1 MIWLLRVVYSIFEI
15 QFFDDS
21 GRVGQDEL
29 NTVSQFEIG
38 GLKHEL
44 WCLEVKN
51 ETSLEN
57 LLFCHVT
64 LTNQRF

>member
-1 MIWLLRVVYSIFEI
+1 MVYSIFEI
-15 QFFDDS
+15 KFFDDS

-29 NTVSQFEIG
+29 NTVPHFEIG

-51 ETSLEN
+51 ETSLEK
-57 LLFCHVT
+57 
-64 LTNQRF
+64 